1 MSLEAAIVIALG
13 EIVFAWFLQV
23 VCHVLLI

>member
-1 MSLEAAIVIALG
+1 MSLAAVTVIALG

-23 VCHVLLI
+23 VCHVLLM